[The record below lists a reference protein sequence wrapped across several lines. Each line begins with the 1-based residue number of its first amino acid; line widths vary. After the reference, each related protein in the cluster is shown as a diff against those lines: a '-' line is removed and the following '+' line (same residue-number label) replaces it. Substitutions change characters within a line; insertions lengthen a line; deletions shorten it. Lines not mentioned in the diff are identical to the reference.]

1 MVVRNKKTGELTTIT
16 ADEEDGMFGLFG
28 FIGYLPKSEL
38 FEGQVEMQDGYILTD
53 EDMKTNLP
61 GVFAAGDVAHG
72 ASTVVHAVA
81 TGKRVA
87 EAMHEYMQSLPM
99 PEPSPYAD
107 VPRVDKIEASVQSE
121 QIIG

>member
-1 MVVRNKKTGELTTIT
+1 GRLHAIPGSEKRYPCTGVIVAVSQELGSNILNTTKGLEKERGGII
-16 ADEEDGMFGLFG
+16 AVDEDGHT
-28 FIGYLPKSEL
+28 SRE
-38 FEGQVEMQDGYILTD
+38 
-53 EDMKTNLP
+53 

-87 EAMHEYMQSLPM
+87 EAMHAYMQSLPM

-107 VPRVDKIEASVQSE
+107 APVVEPVASSVLTE
-121 QIIG
+121 QEI